1 MNTNIKRIGMT
12 LLTLTMMTGMF
23 AAANAETIAENAAS
37 TQTAAVAEMTEA
49 KRVKPGARA
58 GADVYFECSVPLRVA
73 PTRSAEK
80 ITTVRGGDIATYK
93 GQSAYDERGVEWLKV
108 KIYGMTGWVSS
119 KNVHFD

>member
-1 MNTNIKRIGMT
+1 
-12 LLTLTMMTGMF
+12 MMTGMF
-23 AAANAETIAENAAS
+23 AAANAETVNTADP
-37 TQTAAVAEMTEA
+37 QTAAAVEMTEA

-80 ITTVRGGDIATYK
+80 IYTVRGGDIATYK

>member
-37 TQTAAVAEMTEA
+37 TQTAAVEMTEA

-73 PTRSAEK
+73 PSRSAEK

-93 GQSAYDERGVEWLKV
+93 VKSAYDERGVEWLKV

>member
-1 MNTNIKRIGMT
+1 MNTTMKRIGMT

-23 AAANAETIAENAAS
+23 AAANAETVNTAD
-37 TQTAAVAEMTEA
+37 TQTAAVVEMTEA

-73 PTRSAEK
+73 PSRSAEK

-108 KIYGMTGWVSS
+108 KIHGMTGWVSS

>member
-23 AAANAETIAENAAS
+23 AAANAETVNAAD
-37 TQTAAVAEMTEA
+37 TQPAAVVEMTEA
-49 KRVKPGARA
+49 KRVKSGARA

-73 PTRSAEK
+73 PSRSAEK

>member
-23 AAANAETIAENAAS
+23 AAANAETMTENAAD
-37 TQTAAVAEMTEA
+37 TQPAAVEMTEA

-73 PTRSAEK
+73 PSRSAEK